1 MAGAALGRARRRR
14 QNGRPSRTY
23 SRVPSSPLRAGKRPR
38 KSWSRREPR
47 QRPGS
52 EAEQRWPIRCF
63 PLGATACFVPAAA
76 AILGPWVG
84 DRADGLGEG
93 GGPGERG
100 RSGLQGPSTAAATA
114 FVSGSD
120 SESPQPG
127 GGSARRGGGRSPG
140 DGLARARQTARPRWG
155 WGVGKVCAR
164 WGSPRLRAPPRTCAL
179 FKSFDS
185 ALLAWRMVIGS
196 LLRSSRPVCL
206 QSRNRTL
213 FFLVGSFSCADTAVY
228 L

>member
-63 PLGATACFVPAAA
+63 PLGATACLVPAVA

-84 DRADGLGEG
+84 DQADGLGEG

-140 DGLARARQTARPRWG
+140 DGLARARQTARPLGLGGRE
-155 WGVGKVCAR
+155 GVRALGVA
-164 WGSPRLRAPPRTCAL
+164 PPRAPPPHL
-179 FKSFDS
+179 
-185 ALLAWRMVIGS
+185 
-196 LLRSSRPVCL
+196 
-206 QSRNRTL
+206 RTL
-213 FFLVGSFSCADTAVY
+213 
-228 L
+228 

>member
-185 ALLAWRMVIGS
+185 ALLGS
-196 LLRSSRPVCL
+196 E
-206 QSRNRTL
+206 
-213 FFLVGSFSCADTAVY
+213 
-228 L
+228 